1 MKKERNIKL
10 FPFLH
15 RACTN
20 TVVYKK
26 DPFLGAKYSFPSA
39 TYLVHMEH
47 ATGKRVSFSSSVSFV
62 FLGEPLLHGR
72 QRGTLDYRAIVH
84 DVGYVY

>member
-1 MKKERNIKL
+1 M
-10 FPFLH
+10 
-15 RACTN
+15 
-20 TVVYKK
+20 VVFKD
-26 DPFLGAKYSFPSA
+26 DPFCGVITQSFPSA

-47 ATGKRVSFSSSVSFV
+47 ATGKRVFFPSFVSFV

-72 QRGTLDYRAIVH
+72 QRGTLDCRAIVH

>member
-47 ATGKRVSFSSSVSFV
+47 ATGRLGLSFVSFGGFEVNISIAWETAGDSG
-62 FLGEPLLHGR
+62 L
-72 QRGTLDYRAIVH
+72 
-84 DVGYVY
+84 